1 VNTAAAHRFGL
12 AIVAAGALAGIVLI
26 LRGAGGGGGEP
37 AAPPPEFATAE
48 ERELFDR
55 LAALF
60 GAPEQPRAPAGFEAA
75 GLPAAGANGDAHLG
89 FGRRVWRTQCLH
101 CHGHDGSANT
111 TTAALL
117 NPRPR
122 DFGLGI
128 VKFTS
133 TAAGAPA
140 TRADL
145 ERTIR
150 QGLPFT
156 AMSGFDALPESSL
169 QTVTDYAHWLLLRAE
184 TWSRALARLDAGE
197 PAAAAFDA
205 AVAATLAARAG
216 AAAQPLAVPPEP
228 PLDAAA
234 AARGARIYAD
244 PAIGCAGCHGAEGAG
259 RGPLVWDAAAEKW
272 LLQDAWGLP
281 AQPRDLNS
289 GQFHGGAAP
298 ADLFRRI
305 HAGVKG
311 TPMPAFGDRLEAAQI
326 WDLVAH
332 LRSLS
337 QR

>member
-1 VNTAAAHRFGL
+1 MSSAAAHRIGL
-12 AIVAAGALAGIVLI
+12 AVVAAGALAGIVLL
-26 LRGAGGGGGEP
+26 LRGGGEVGEP
-37 AAPPPEFATAE
+37 RAAPPPSFATAA
-48 ERELFDR
+48 EREVYDR
-55 LAALF
+55 LTTLF
-60 GAPEQPRAPAGFEAA
+60 GTPEQPRAPAGFDAA
-75 GLPAAGANGDAHLG
+75 ALPAPGPDGDAHLG

-101 CHGHDGSANT
+101 CHGHDGGANT
-111 TTAALL
+111 PTAALL

-140 TRADL
+140 ARADL

-150 QGLPFT
+150 EGLPFT

-169 QTVTDYAHWLLLRAE
+169 QTVIDYAHWLLLRAE
-184 TWSRALARLDAGE
+184 TWQRARAGLAAG
-197 PAAAAFDA
+197 AAAEAAFAA
-205 AVAATLAARAG
+205 AVQQTLAARADS
-216 AAAQPLAVPPEP
+216 AAAPLAVPPEP

-234 AARGARIYAD
+234 AARGAQLYAD
-244 PAIGCAGCHGAEGAG
+244 PALGCSGCHGADGAG
-259 RGPLVWDAAAEKW
+259 RGPLVWDAAAEQW

-289 GQFHGGAAP
+289 GQFHGGSAP
-298 ADLFRRI
+298 ADLYRRL

-311 TPMPAFGDRLEAAQI
+311 TPMPAFGDRLDAAQI

-332 LRSLS
+332 LRGLS